1 MYICHYQKIWGI
13 PVNHW
18 GAREYSSKYTRE
30 YPRGVA
36 VKPTVVYILDPPGSA

>member
-1 MYICHYQKIWGI
+1 MGIDIPSHQKI
-13 PVNHW
+13 PEVYVNHL

-36 VKPTVVYILDPPGSA
+36 VKLPEV